1 MALDASLE
9 SAISTNPNPLDLPEN
24 LSVTTAALSTFPTR
38 EKSASRSSLVVEY
51 ARLPMY
57 SLGIFALLFDLP
69 GGLQTEKPAWIG
81 ALVRDPLPRV
91 NQLTVTKRAL

>member
-1 MALDASLE
+1 MADSNDAACAIESLNDSIALAASLE
-9 SAISTNPNPLDLPEN
+9 SAISTKPKPLDLPEN

-57 SLGIFALLFDLP
+57 NLGIFALLFDSP
-69 GGLQTEKPAWIG
+69 RGSQTGQPEGLG
-81 ALVRDPLPRV
+81 
-91 NQLTVTKRAL
+91 